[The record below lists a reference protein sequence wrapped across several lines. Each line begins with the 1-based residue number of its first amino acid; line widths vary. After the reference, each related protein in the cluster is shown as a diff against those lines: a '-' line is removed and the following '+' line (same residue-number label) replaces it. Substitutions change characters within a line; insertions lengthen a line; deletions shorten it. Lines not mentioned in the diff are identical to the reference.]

1 MAQTLRRVFPD
12 GDYPQRLNDLWAA
25 IEAAEKAE
33 RNGDSPELLEG
44 EKSPFEELVEQYA
57 ALKAEAEA
65 DAAEKRR
72 VVVLRAVGRGKWREL
87 KQRHPA
93 RPKSET
99 VDDKTAEG
107 DRLAGVNTDT
117 IGDDLLY
124 ASVQEPIFSSRGD
137 FDQWADEVLSEGEFT
152 ILERDAW
159 GLVNGAQF
167 DPKPPPSSTIRNSET
182 N

>member
-33 RNGDSPELLEG
+33 RDDAAPALLEG
-44 EKSPFEELVEQYA
+44 EESPFDTLVAQYA

-72 VVVLRAVGRGKWREL
+72 VVVLRAVGRGKWRDL

-93 RPKSET
+93 RPKSDA

-124 ASVQEPIFSSRGD
+124 ASVQEPMFSSRGD
-137 FDQWADEVLSEGEFT
+137 FDDWLDEVLSEGEFS

-159 GLVNGAQF
+159 SLVNGAQF
-167 DPKPPPSSTIRNSET
+167 DPKPPPSSPTRSNGTS
-182 N
+182 

>member
-25 IEAAEKAE
+25 IESADKDQ
-33 RNGDSPELLEG
+33 RNGNTPDLLEG
-44 EKSPFEELVEQYA
+44 EDSPFDELVAQYA

-65 DAAEKRR
+65 DAEEKRR
-72 VVVLRAVGRGKWREL
+72 AVTLRAVGRGKWREL
-87 KQRHPA
+87 KAKHPA
-93 RPKSET
+93 RT
-99 VDDKTAEG
+99 DGDAEEVKG

-117 IGDDLLY
+117 VGDDLLY
-124 ASVQEPIFSSRGD
+124 ASVQEPMFSSRGD
-137 FDQWADEVLSEGEFT
+137 FDEWLDETLTQGEFN
-152 ILERDAW
+152 ILLRDAW

-167 DPKPPPSSTIRNSET
+167 DPKSPPLSPTRSNGT

>member
-12 GDYPQRLNDLWAA
+12 GDYPQRLNDLYAA
-25 IEAAEKAE
+25 LVDAEKAE
-33 RNGDSPELLEG
+33 REGTAPALLEG
-44 EKSPFEELVEQYA
+44 EDSPFDTLSAEYV

-65 DAAEKRR
+65 DAEGKRR

-87 KQRHPA
+87 KAKHPA
-93 RPKSET
+93 RPASDE
-99 VDDKTAEG
+99 VDADTAKG

-117 IGDDLLY
+117 VGDDLLY
-124 ASVQEPIFSSRGD
+124 ASVQDPKFTSRSD
-137 FDQWADEVLSEGEFT
+137 FDEWVDDLSEGEFN
-152 ILERDAW
+152 ILLRDAW

-167 DPKPPPSSTIRNSET
+167 DPKSPPPSPIRSNAT